1 MHRLIPFA
9 AAAFAL
15 AVLAG
20 LDNYRAADKDAPKNS
35 IQDVMQQA
43 HKGGLL
49 KKVTEGKGSKQDK
62 ADLLEMYTDLAKNKP
77 PKGDEKSWKAKTDPI
92 VAAAKAVVAGDKGAE
107 AKLKKAVDCMACHSV
122 HKP

>member
-1 MHRLIPFA
+1 MHRVIPFA
-9 AAAFAL
+9 VAALAV

-20 LDNYRAADKDAPKNS
+20 LDNFRAADAPKNS

-62 ADLLEMYTDLAKNKP
+62 ADLLEMYTDLSKNKP
-77 PKGDEKSWKAKTDPI
+77 PKGDDKSWKAKTDPI
-92 VAAAKAVVAGDKGAE
+92 VTAAKAVVAGDKGAE
-107 AKLKKAVDCMACHSV
+107 AKLKKAVDCMGCHSV